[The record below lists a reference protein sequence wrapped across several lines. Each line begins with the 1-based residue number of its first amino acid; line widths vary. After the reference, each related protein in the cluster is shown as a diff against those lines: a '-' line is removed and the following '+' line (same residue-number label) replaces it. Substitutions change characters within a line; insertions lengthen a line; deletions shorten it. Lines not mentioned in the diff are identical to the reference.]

1 MKTFLLKLVIF
12 SILVFAFCFA
22 LSELQFSDDFLIE
35 KTKGTAYEK
44 VGWNINMIHNHKD
57 EIENSI
63 VFFGSSYVLN
73 GVNDSILNSKGIKS
87 VNLAIK
93 HNGND
98 LSLYFLK
105 RIIPLKPKE
114 VVFLKGK
121 TAFRNLHKLAP
132 LLYRPSNLIAD
143 GQNFNL
149 TFVSY
154 LFKRTKLSL
163 DYIYFEISKK
173 PDDGLIDKNKF
184 GIRYEESFLSEND
197 FYDHEKIK
205 GLQKEEENFNLYRTN
220 FLYKNEAANP
230 SFFNRIKAL
239 KRKWTLKYYSQN
251 DWITNFGSQEHF
263 IKKAKEICVN
273 NEILFTQIYMPVVS
287 DVVSDLSGE
296 ETFYM
301 PLESDA
307 HTIYHLKNYSFLN
320 DNTFWTDK
328 HHLTKKGSIVF
339 TNEFISTSFS
349 K

>member
-35 KTKGTAYEK
+35 KTKETAYEK
-44 VGWNINMIHNHKD
+44 VGWNINMIQNHKD
-57 EIENSI
+57 EIKNSR
-63 VFFGSSYVLN
+63 VYFGSSYVLN

-105 RIIPLKPKE
+105 RIIPLQPKE
-114 VVFLKGK
+114 VIFLKGK

-132 LLYRPSNLIAD
+132 LLYSPSNLIAD

-163 DYIYFEISKK
+163 EYIYFTINQKEKEVS
-173 PDDGLIDKNKF
+173 IDKNKF

-197 FYDHEKIK
+197 FYDKEKIK
-205 GLQKEEENFNLYRTN
+205 ELQKEEENFNLYRTN
-220 FLYKNEAANP
+220 FLYKKEIAKP
-230 SFFNRIKAL
+230 SFLNQIMAIK
-239 KRKWTLKYYSQN
+239 REWTLKYYSQN
-251 DWITNFGSQEHF
+251 DLVTNFKSQEHF
-263 IKKAKEICVN
+263 IKKAKDICEN
-273 NEILFTQIYMPVVS
+273 NGVLFTQLYMPVVS

-296 ETFYM
+296 QTFYM

-307 HTIYHLKNYSFLN
+307 ATIYYLKDYSFLN

-328 HHLTKKGSIVF
+328 HHLTKKGSISF
-339 TNEFISTSFS
+339 TNEFINKNLS